1 MKKAITRLT
10 TLGLI
15 SFGAFLVTKTR
26 SPTRRVLNEVR
37 KRTHVADYVEH
48 SHEAIVHTHEHPHV
62 THNRREGTDEVVGE
76 WEHLTALHEHEHN
89 HSAIAHSH
97 LPHENA
103 EHEHLGE
110 AHIHDHSHPSV
121 S

>member
-1 MKKAITRLT
+1 MLT
-10 TLGLI
+10 
-15 SFGAFLVTKTR
+15 
-26 SPTRRVLNEVR
+26 
-37 KRTHVADYVEH
+37 
-48 SHEAIVHTHEHPHV
+48 
-62 THNRREGTDEVVGE
+62 
-76 WEHLTALHEHEHN
+76 
-89 HSAIAHSH
+89 HSH

>member
-1 MKKAITRLT
+1 MKKTVARLAAA
-10 TLGLI
+10 GMAAVA
-15 SFGAFLVTKTR
+15 AFLAIR
-26 SPTRRVLNEVR
+26 SLWPTRRVLKEVR
-37 KRTHVADYVEH
+37 KRTHMLEYVEH
-48 SHEAIVHTHEHPHV
+48 GHDPIGHAHEHPHV
-62 THNRREGTDEVVGE
+62 THNRREGLDELVGE
-76 WEHLTALHEHEHN
+76 WEHLTGLHVHEHN
-89 HSAIAHSH
+89 HAPITHSH

>member
-1 MKKAITRLT
+1 MKRAVSAVLFLGVGAYLTLLATR
-10 TLGLI
+10 TL
-15 SFGAFLVTKTR
+15 

-37 KRTHVADYVEH
+37 KRAHVVEYVEH
-48 SHEAIVHTHEHPHV
+48 SHDAVVHSHLHPHV
-62 THNRREGTDEVVGE
+62 THNQREGPDELVGE

-89 HSAIAHSH
+89 HTATHSH

>member
-1 MKKAITRLT
+1 MKKLMTRIATLAAAGVAALVAI
-10 TLGLI
+10 
-15 SFGAFLVTKTR
+15 R
-26 SPTRRVLNEVR
+26 SLRPTRRVLDEVG

-48 SHEAIVHTHEHPHV
+48 SHEGVVHTHQHPHI
-62 THNRREGTDEVVGE
+62 THNRREGADEFIGE
-76 WEHLTALHEHEHN
+76 WEHLTALHSHEHN
-89 HSAIAHSH
+89 HAQVSHSH

-110 AHIHDHSHPSV
+110 AHVHDHSHPSV